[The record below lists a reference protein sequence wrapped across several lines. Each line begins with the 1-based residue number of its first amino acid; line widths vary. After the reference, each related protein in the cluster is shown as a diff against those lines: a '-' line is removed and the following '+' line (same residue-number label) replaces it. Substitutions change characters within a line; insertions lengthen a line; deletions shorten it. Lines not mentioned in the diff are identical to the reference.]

1 MVKVIGRQ
9 LDRCDV
15 CGRKTHKIDLV
26 RTNVAFLG
34 AAGSNYF
41 EHSSY
46 NTDFWTLLGDS
57 SDAGLISA
65 GPYADRS
72 RIVVGDD
79 NSRTESFGSQ
89 TWTIGSAIGDYSGF
103 FYMRSNPVDM
113 SSWSSFTVSFDFGY
127 QEQDTSNKRV
137 MVYAYVKDAA
147 SGGNSSSVQKRFQGT
162 YSSGR
167 YWWNYNISDLPAG
180 FDASTSYF
188 FIVFATYT
196 GGEKIWVDRLQLEKN
211 ASKMG
216 TFVPTSGSTIDRTDT
231 AMMSVRKVCS
241 NCLEPLLSKTEQYN
255 RNSEQ
260 RTDEPISVDIQEI

>member
-34 AAGSNYF
+34 AAGSNYVKY
-41 EHSSY
+41 SSY
-46 NTDFWTLLGDS
+46 DS
-57 SDAGLISA
+57 SGWSYGTTVDAGAVSI
-65 GPYADRS
+65 GPYADRA
-72 RIVVGDD
+72 RISVSDD
-79 NSRTESFGSQ
+79 NTSTEVLGSQ
-89 TWTIGSAIGDYSGF
+89 TWTGAGI
-103 FYMRSNPVDM
+103 
-113 SSWSSFTVSFDFGY
+113 
-127 QEQDTSNKRV
+127 
-137 MVYAYVKDAA
+137 VYATGDATDA
-147 SGGNSSSVQKRFQGT
+147 RTWTSMVLAADVGAYQQNTDHKLTVVLGSQDSNGGNKQALSTWTVTGSSRVWVAVT
-162 YSSGR
+162 P
-167 YWWNYNISDLPAG
+167 SDLTYPNNFNAYIEVTPNTAG
-180 FDASTSYF
+180 QKWWFDR
-188 FIVFATYT
+188 V
-196 GGEKIWVDRLQLEKN
+196 QLEKN